1 MSVRRDGSSVIVRR
15 MTDPETPPPVPRVN
29 ESHEVRRGLLQVLR
43 LRLPL
48 APPAHAPRGAWGCR
62 ATVGLGLLATVLL
75 VGAQAVVGFAF
86 AVTKAIEA
94 QLAGDNAMPSG
105 DLAQNLMSDPLM
117 LSLAVLAGLPVVFG
131 VVWLAIKC
139 RKGYPFPEYLNWR
152 GFGVGQ
158 FILWAVIL
166 AVVMMGGGWLVQQT
180 GDKSGEAFVRGM
192 TSTGEFT
199 ILLSLAMALG
209 APIQEEVL
217 FRGFMFRGIAE
228 SRAGWIAAI
237 LLPNIFWTSLHV
249 QYAWQTMLL
258 IFAMGVVLG
267 LARRFSHSVALP
279 MALHILWNVWVTIVG
294 VFGNGTTG
302 AP

>member
-1 MSVRRDGSSVIVRR
+1 MSVRRVGSSGIVGSMNDAERPL
-15 MTDPETPPPVPRVN
+15 PEPAVN
-29 ESHEVRRGLLQVLR
+29 ESREVRQRLLRVLR
-43 LRLPL
+43 LRLKGVPN
-48 APPAHAPRGAWGCR
+48 PDAPRGAWGCR
-62 ATVGLGLLATVLL
+62 ATVAWGLLATVLL
-75 VGAQAVVGFAF
+75 VGAQAVVVVVFAITM
-86 AVTKAIEA
+86 AVQA
-94 QLAGDNAMPSG
+94 QLAGGHAVVPN
-105 DLAQNLMSDPLM
+105 DLGQRLLSDPLM
-117 LSLAVLAGLPVVFG
+117 LSLSVFAGLPVVLA
-131 VVWLAIKC
+131 VVWLAVRW

-166 AVVMMGGGWLVQQT
+166 AVVMLCGGWLVEQP
-180 GDKSGEAFVRGM
+180 GDTSGEAFVHGVAG
-192 TSTGEFT
+192 SGEFT
-199 ILLSLAMALG
+199 LLLTLAMALG

-228 SRAGWIAAI
+228 SRAGWVAAI
-237 LLPNIFWTSLHV
+237 LIPNVFWTSLHV

-279 MALHILWNVWVTIVG
+279 MTLHILWNAWVTFVA
-294 VFGNGTTG
+294 VSGNGAAG